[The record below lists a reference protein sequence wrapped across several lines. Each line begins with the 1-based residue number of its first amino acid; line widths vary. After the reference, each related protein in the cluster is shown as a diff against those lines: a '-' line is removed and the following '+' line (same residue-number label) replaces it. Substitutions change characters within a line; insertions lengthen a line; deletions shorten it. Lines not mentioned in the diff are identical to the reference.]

1 VTKVDPMRVS
11 DAPFPLDVDPTLP
24 GNPDPYPLLHRL
36 RADDPVHFSK
46 FINGWVLTRYADA
59 IAYLRDHR
67 FSRVAFLDTM
77 RAQFGDQPI
86 LRLQAGEL
94 AFNDPPNHTTL
105 RGLIGKAFSAQA
117 IAASRPAIE
126 ALVAETLER
135 LKGVG
140 RMDVV
145 ADFAYPLPADA
156 ISAMIGVPRED
167 WAMLRGYV
175 DGVVLSRG
183 IVRTPA
189 MMSEGDRSAR
199 QFMEYL
205 LELVKKRRAQPAGD
219 LLSAIIGAEERG
231 RRLSDDEVVVMAE
244 QLFTAGHAT
253 TRNLIAS
260 AVLALLQHPS
270 ELKKLQS
277 EPAMIESAIEEALR
291 FDSPTQAPN
300 PQVATADLEIGGR
313 KIRKGEMLTV
323 LIGATNRDPA
333 KFPDPDRFDIARAD
347 GEHLAFSH
355 GMHFCLGAAMARL
368 EAQVAVG
375 ALVRAMP
382 RLRLASQTLEWK
394 TMGRFRGLESLP
406 VEF

>member
-1 VTKVDPMRVS
+1 MRVS
-11 DAPFPLDVDPTLP
+11 EHPFPLDVDPTLP

-86 LRLQAGEL
+86 LKLQAGEL
-94 AFNDPPNHTTL
+94 AFNDPPNHTIL
-105 RGLIGKAFSAQA
+105 RGLIGKAFSVQA
-117 IAASRPAIE
+117 IEGARPAIE
-126 ALVAETLER
+126 SLVEERLER
-135 LKGVG
+135 LKGAHE
-140 RMDVV
+140 MDVV

-167 WAMLRGYV
+167 WEMLRGHV

-183 IVRTPA
+183 IVRTPE
-189 MMSEGDRSAR
+189 MMSEGDRAAR

-205 LELVKKRRAQPAGD
+205 LDLVIERRAKPAGD
-219 LLSAIIGAEERG
+219 LLSAIIAAEERG

-260 AVLALLQHPS
+260 AVLALLRNPA
-270 ELKKLQS
+270 ELKKLRDS
-277 EPAMIESAIEEALR
+277 PLLIESAIEEALR

-300 PQVATADLEIGGR
+300 PQVATSDLQIGGR
-313 KIRKGEMLTV
+313 RIRKGEMVTV
-323 LIGATNRDPA
+323 LIGAANRDPA
-333 KFPDPDRFDIARAD
+333 KFPEPDRFDIARAD

-355 GMHFCLGAAMARL
+355 GTHYCLGAALARL
-368 EAQVAVG
+368 EAQVAVS
-375 ALVRAMP
+375 ALVREMP
-382 RLRLASQTLEWK
+382 RLLLTTDTLKWK